1 MILLWPWNIL
11 TIDRDHRKINTG
23 ITRRDHGRKM
33 EVLMLPWT
41 WLHINQL
48 SPVRDIAMID
58 CEIKIM
64 AAIGLTS
71 WHLSIQSQQK

>member
-1 MILLWPWNIL
+1 
-11 TIDRDHRKINTG
+11 
-23 ITRRDHGRKM
+23 M
-33 EVLMLPWT
+33 EVLMLAWT